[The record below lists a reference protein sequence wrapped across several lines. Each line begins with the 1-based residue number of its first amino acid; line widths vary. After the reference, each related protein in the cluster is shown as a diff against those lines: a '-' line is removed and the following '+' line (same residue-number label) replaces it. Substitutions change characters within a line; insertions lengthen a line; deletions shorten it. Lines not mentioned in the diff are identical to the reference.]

1 MNEKEIIEQ
10 IKAAYNEIAT
20 QYQEAYAEADEYDLK
35 YVEEFSE
42 LLPGRRVIDLGCGT
56 GTIAAYLT
64 RRGYEVI
71 GIDHSENMLKIA
83 RKTCPQ
89 NQFEQLNILDISLD
103 YDKFDGIILSY
114 VANHFSHE
122 MLESLK
128 PILDSLLSEQ
138 GIIYV
143 AAHMGDDEQVV
154 EDPLDENIQ
163 LYYHFLSVQ
172 ELDSLFDD
180 YDRIYTQTRA
190 SFGEEEFLCDKMFLI
205 YQKR

>member
-1 MNEKEIIEQ
+1 MTAKEIIEQ
-10 IKAAYNEIAT
+10 IKVAYNEIAT

-35 YVEEFSE
+35 YVEEFSKF
-42 LLPGRRVIDLGCGT
+42 LHGRRVIDLGCGT
-56 GTIAAYLT
+56 GTIVAYLT
-64 RRGYEVI
+64 RRGFEVL
-71 GIDHSENMLKIA
+71 GIDHSENMLRIA
-83 RKTCPQ
+83 RKACPK
-89 NQFEQLNILDISLD
+89 NRFEQLNILDISSD
-103 YDKFDGIILSY
+103 YEKFDGIILSY

-128 PILDSLLSEQ
+128 PILDSLLSEH

-172 ELDSLFDD
+172 KLDALLDN
-180 YDRIYTQTRA
+180 YDRIYMQTRA
-190 SFGEEEFLCDKMFLI
+190 SFGEEEFLCDKMFVI
-205 YQKR
+205 